1 MSRCKKCNIEL
12 LDDTDKCPLCHP
24 VLEKDAN
31 PGKNMYPNARNTAKK
46 YRFASNL
53 LLFASIMTE
62 TVLVYINCLVDTHF
76 WWSFIVGL
84 VLIYGNVI
92 VRLAI
97 VGKSDYRFKIL
108 SLTFMAVVFL
118 VGIDFLTGYR
128 GWSVNYIL
136 PAGIMVIDLGV
147 LLLMAINRRNWQ
159 SYMMIQ
165 LLMIL
170 LSIVPVVLLAL
181 QVIHFPYLAIGA
193 MGLSLFIFLG
203 TLILGDQRARTEL
216 KRRFHV

>member
-1 MSRCKKCNIEL
+1 MSRCKKCNVEL
-12 LDDTDKCPLCHP
+12 LDNTDKCPLCHH
-24 VLEKDAN
+24 VLEKDEIV
-31 PGKNMYPNARNTAKK
+31 GKNMYPDARNTAKK
-46 YRFASNL
+46 FRFASNL
-53 LLFASIMTE
+53 LLFASIVTE
-62 TVLVYINCLVDTHF
+62 TVLIYINCLLDTHF

-108 SLTFMAVVFL
+108 SLTFTAVVFL

-128 GWSVNYIL
+128 GWSVNYIM
-136 PAGIMVIDLGV
+136 PAGIMAIDFGI

-159 SYMMIQ
+159 SYMIIQ
-165 LLMIL
+165 ILMIL
-170 LSIVPVVLLAL
+170 LSIIPVVLLAL
-181 QVIHFPYLAIGA
+181 HVIYFPYLAIGA

-203 TLILGDQRARTEL
+203 TLIIGDQRARTEL